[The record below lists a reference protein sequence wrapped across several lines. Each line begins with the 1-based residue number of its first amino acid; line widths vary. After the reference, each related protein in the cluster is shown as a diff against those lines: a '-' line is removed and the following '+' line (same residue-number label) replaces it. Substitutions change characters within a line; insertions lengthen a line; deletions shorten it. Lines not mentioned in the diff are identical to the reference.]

1 VKNNLRH
8 IALLILFICSAS
20 SVRAQTKTNS
30 IDVAISALA
39 KDASLKNASI
49 SFVVKDLDSSVI
61 ISEYNP
67 NLSLPSASTMK
78 VVSTAAALDILGSYM
93 KFETKIMYDGYID
106 SNNVLNGNIY
116 IKGGGDPT
124 LGSKYFKEKYGLFL
138 STWVDEI
145 AKLGIDSITGSVI
158 GDASLFS
165 DEYVASTWSW
175 SDIGNYY
182 GAGVSGLTIY
192 DNTVKFEFSSGPS
205 AHDSTFV
212 DCFYPYTPD
221 LMIDNKVKASN
232 TKKDLAY
239 IYGGPNNPTRTIKG
253 TIPKGQIEYVVK
265 GSIHEPAYV
274 AAFELETALWEY
286 GISVGGNATTI
297 RRMKS
302 LGNYFESDRKG
313 VFITKSPTVSQ
324 IVYWTNLI
332 SNNLYAEHLLKH
344 IGVKKYGDGSVFSS
358 TLAVTKYWGSKGIDM
373 AGFYM
378 NDGSGLSRSNAITA
392 SQLVG
397 VLAYMKLKSKY
408 SKSFLSSLP
417 VAGKTGTL
425 RSIGKKTKIAG
436 NLQAKSGTMTRI
448 KSYAGYV
455 KSASGRNLAFAI
467 VINNHNCTSFE
478 IKKKLEVVMIALGN
492 YND

>member
-1 VKNNLRH
+1 MKNILKH
-8 IALLILFICSAS
+8 ITSLIWFICLAAS
-20 SVRAQTKTNS
+20 VQAQHTANS
-30 IDVAISALA
+30 IDVSIRTLA
-39 KDASLKNASI
+39 KDSALKNASI
-49 SFVVKDLDSSVI
+49 SFVVKDLDSNLI

-78 VVSTAAALDILGSYM
+78 IVTTAAALDILGSYL

-106 SNNVLNGNIY
+106 SNKVLQGNIY

-124 LGSKYFKEKYGLFL
+124 LGSKYFDEKYGLFM
-138 STWVDEI
+138 SNWVQEI
-145 AKLGIDSITGSVI
+145 SKLGIDSIAGSVI
-158 GDASLFS
+158 GDASFFS

-175 SDIGNYY
+175 GDIGNYY
-182 GAGVSGLTIY
+182 GAGVSGLSIY
-192 DNTVKFEFSSGPS
+192 DNSVNFELSSGPL

-221 LMIDNKVKASN
+221 LIIDNRVKASN

-239 IYGGPNNPTRTIKG
+239 VYGGPNNPTRTIKG

-265 GSIHEPAYV
+265 GSAHEPAYV
-274 AAFELETALWEY
+274 AAFELESALWEH
-286 GISVGGNATTI
+286 GIGVGGNATTI

-302 LGNYFESDRKG
+302 LGHYFEAERKDI
-313 VFITKSPTVSQ
+313 FITKSPTVSQ

-344 IGVKKYGDGSVFSS
+344 IGVQKYDDGSVFSS
-358 TLAVTKYWGSKGIDM
+358 TLAVTKFWISKGIDM
-373 AGFYM
+373 TGFYM

-392 SQLVG
+392 AQLVG
-397 VLAYMKLKSKY
+397 VLEYMKLKSEY
-408 SKSFLSSLP
+408 SESFLSSLP

-425 RSIGKKTKIAG
+425 RSIGDKTKIAG
-436 NLQAKSGTMTRI
+436 NLKAKSGTMTRI

-455 KSASGRNLAFAI
+455 TSASGRNLAFAI
-467 VINNHNCTSFE
+467 VINNHNCTSFQ
-478 IKKKLEVVMIALGN
+478 IKKKLEIVMVALGN
-492 YND
+492 YTG

>member
-1 VKNNLRH
+1 MKNNLKH
-8 IALLILFICSAS
+8 IALLILFICLIAA
-20 SVRAQTKTNS
+20 VQAQHKTNS

-39 KDASLKNASI
+39 KDFSLKNASI

-78 VVSTAAALDILGSYM
+78 VVTTAAALDILGSYL

-106 SNNVLNGNIY
+106 SNNVLQGNIY

-138 STWVDEI
+138 SSWVGQI
-145 AKLGIDSITGSVI
+145 GKLGIDSIAGGVI

-175 SDIGNYY
+175 GDIGNYY

-192 DNTVKFEFSSGPS
+192 DNTVEFQFSSGPS

-221 LMIDNKVKASN
+221 LIIDNKVKASN

-239 IYGGPNNPTRTIKG
+239 IYGGPNNPTRTVTG
-253 TIPKGQIEYVVK
+253 TIPKGQVGYMVK
-265 GSIHEPAYV
+265 GSTHEPAYV
-274 AAFELETALWEY
+274 TAFELESALWEY

-302 LGNYFESDRKG
+302 SGNYFESERKAI
-313 VFITKSPTVSQ
+313 FITKSPTVGQ

-358 TLAVTKYWGSKGIDM
+358 TLAVTKYWSSKGIDM
-373 AGFYM
+373 TGFYM

-392 SQLVG
+392 SQLVE

-436 NLQAKSGTMTRI
+436 NLKAKSGTMTRI

-492 YND
+492 YNG

>member
-1 VKNNLRH
+1 MKNNLKH
-8 IALLILFICSAS
+8 ITLLILFICLIAA
-20 SVRAQTKTNS
+20 VQAQHKTNS

-39 KDASLKNASI
+39 KDFSLKNASI

-78 VVSTAAALDILGSYM
+78 VVTTAAALDILGSYL

-106 SNNVLNGNIY
+106 SNNVLQGNIY

-138 STWVDEI
+138 SSWVGQI
-145 AKLGIDSITGSVI
+145 AKLGIDSIAGSVI

-175 SDIGNYY
+175 GDIGNYY

-221 LMIDNKVKASN
+221 LIIDNKVKASN

-239 IYGGPNNPTRTIKG
+239 IYGGPNNPTRTVTG
-253 TIPKGQIEYVVK
+253 TIPKGQVGYMVK
-265 GSIHEPAYV
+265 GSTHEPAYV
-274 AAFELETALWEY
+274 TAFELESALWEY

-302 LGNYFESDRKG
+302 SGNYFESERKAI
-313 VFITKSPTVSQ
+313 FITKSPTVGQ

-358 TLAVTKYWGSKGIDM
+358 TLAVTKYWSSKGIDM
-373 AGFYM
+373 TGFYM

-392 SQLVG
+392 SQLVE

-436 NLQAKSGTMTRI
+436 NLKAKSGTMTRI

-467 VINNHNCTSFE
+467 VINNHNCTSFQ
-478 IKKKLEVVMIALGN
+478 IKKKLEIVMVALGN
-492 YND
+492 YNG

>member
-1 VKNNLRH
+1 VKNNLKH
-8 IALLILFICSAS
+8 IALLILFICLIAA
-20 SVRAQTKTNS
+20 VQAQHKTNS
-30 IDVAISALA
+30 IDLAISALA
-39 KDASLKNASI
+39 KDFSLKNASI

-78 VVSTAAALDILGSYM
+78 VVTTAAALDILGSYL

-106 SNNVLNGNIY
+106 SNNVLQGNIY

-138 STWVDEI
+138 SSWVGQI
-145 AKLGIDSITGSVI
+145 GKLGIDSIAGGVI

-175 SDIGNYY
+175 GDIGNYY

-192 DNTVKFEFSSGPS
+192 DNTVEFQFSSGPS

-221 LMIDNKVKASN
+221 LIIDNKVKASD

-239 IYGGPNNPTRTIKG
+239 IYGGPNNPTRTVTG
-253 TIPKGQIEYVVK
+253 TIPKGQVGYMVK
-265 GSIHEPAYV
+265 GSTHEPAYV
-274 AAFELETALWEY
+274 TAFELESALWEY

-302 LGNYFESDRKG
+302 SGNYFESERKAI
-313 VFITKSPTVSQ
+313 FITKSPTVGQ

-358 TLAVTKYWGSKGIDM
+358 TLAVTKYWSSKGIDM
-373 AGFYM
+373 TGFYM

-392 SQLVG
+392 SQLVEI
-397 VLAYMKLKSKY
+397 LAYMKLKSKY

-436 NLQAKSGTMTRI
+436 NLKAKSGTMTRI

-467 VINNHNCTSFE
+467 VINNHNCTSFQ
-478 IKKKLEVVMIALGN
+478 IKKKLEIVMVALGN
-492 YND
+492 YNG

>member
-1 VKNNLRH
+1 MKNNLKH
-8 IALLILFICSAS
+8 ITLLILFICSSAS
-20 SVRAQTKTNS
+20 VQAQHKTNS

-39 KDASLKNASI
+39 KDSSLKNASI
-49 SFVVKDLDSSVI
+49 SFVVKDLDSNII

-78 VVSTAAALDILGSYM
+78 VVTTAAALDILGSYL

-106 SNNVLNGNIY
+106 SNNVLQGNIY

-138 STWVDEI
+138 SSWVDEI
-145 AKLGIDSITGSVI
+145 AKLGIDSIAGSVI

-175 SDIGNYY
+175 GDIGNYY

-192 DNTVKFEFSSGPS
+192 DNTVEFEFSSGPS

-221 LMIDNKVKASN
+221 LIIDNKVKASN

-239 IYGGPNNPTRTIKG
+239 IYGGPNNPTRTVTG
-253 TIPKGQIEYVVK
+253 TIPKGQVGYMVK
-265 GSIHEPAYV
+265 GSTHEPAYV
-274 AAFELETALWEY
+274 TAFELESALWEY
-286 GISVGGNATTI
+286 GISLGGNATTI

-302 LGNYFESDRKG
+302 SGNYFESERKAI
-313 VFITKSPTVSQ
+313 FITKSPTVGQ

-358 TLAVTKYWGSKGIDM
+358 TLAVTKYWSSKGIDM
-373 AGFYM
+373 TGFYM

-392 SQLVG
+392 SQLVE

-436 NLQAKSGTMTRI
+436 NLKAKSGTMTRI

-467 VINNHNCTSFE
+467 VINNHNCTSFQ
-478 IKKKLEVVMIALGN
+478 IKKKLEIVMVALGN
-492 YND
+492 YNG

>member
-1 VKNNLRH
+1 MNNILKH
-8 IALLILFICSAS
+8 ITLLILFICLVAS
-20 SVRAQTKTNS
+20 VQAQNKKNS
-30 IDVAISALA
+30 IDGAISTLA
-39 KDASLKNASI
+39 KDSSLKNASI
-49 SFVVKDLDSSVI
+49 SFVVKDLDSNVI

-78 VVSTAAALDILGSYM
+78 VVSTAAALDILGSYL

-106 SNNVLNGNIY
+106 SNNVLHGNIY

-124 LGSKYFKEKYGLFL
+124 LGSKYFKEKYGLFM
-138 STWVDEI
+138 SSWVHEI
-145 AKLGIDSITGSVI
+145 SKLGVDSIAGSVI
-158 GDASLFS
+158 GDASFFS

-175 SDIGNYY
+175 GDIGNYY

-192 DNTVKFEFSSGPS
+192 DNTVKFEFSSGPL
-205 AHDSTFV
+205 ARDSTFV

-221 LMIDNKVKASN
+221 LIIDNRVKASN

-253 TIPKGQIEYVVK
+253 TIPKGQVEYVVK

-274 AAFELETALWEY
+274 TAFELESALWEY

-302 LGNYFESDRKG
+302 LGNDFESERKDI
-313 VFITKSPTVSQ
+313 FITKSPTLSQ

-358 TLAVTKYWGSKGIDM
+358 TLAVTKYWSSKGIDM
-373 AGFYM
+373 TGFYM

-397 VLAYMKLKSKY
+397 VLEYMKLKSKY

-436 NLQAKSGTMTRI
+436 NLKAKSGTMTRI

-467 VINNHNCTSFE
+467 VINNHNCTSFQ
-478 IKKKLEVVMIALGN
+478 IKKKLEIVMVALGN
-492 YND
+492 YNG

>member
-1 VKNNLRH
+1 MKNNLKH
-8 IALLILFICSAS
+8 IALLILFICLIAA
-20 SVRAQTKTNS
+20 VQAQHKTNS
-30 IDVAISALA
+30 IDLAISALA
-39 KDASLKNASI
+39 KDFSLKNASI

-78 VVSTAAALDILGSYM
+78 VVTTAAALDILGSYL

-106 SNNVLNGNIY
+106 SNNVLQGNIY

-138 STWVDEI
+138 SSWVGQI
-145 AKLGIDSITGSVI
+145 GKLGIDSIAGGVI

-175 SDIGNYY
+175 GDIGNYY

-192 DNTVKFEFSSGPS
+192 DNTVEFQFSSGPS

-221 LMIDNKVKASN
+221 LIIDNKVKASD

-239 IYGGPNNPTRTIKG
+239 IYGGPNNPTRTVTG
-253 TIPKGQIEYVVK
+253 TIPKGQVGYIVK
-265 GSIHEPAYV
+265 GSTHEPAYV
-274 AAFELETALWEY
+274 TAFELESALWEY

-302 LGNYFESDRKG
+302 SGNYFESERKAI
-313 VFITKSPTVSQ
+313 FITKSPTVGQ

-358 TLAVTKYWGSKGIDM
+358 TLAVTKYWSSKGIDM
-373 AGFYM
+373 TGFYM

-392 SQLVG
+392 SQLVE
-397 VLAYMKLKSKY
+397 VLEYMKLKSKY

-436 NLQAKSGTMTRI
+436 NLKAKSGTMTRI

-492 YND
+492 YNG

>member
-1 VKNNLRH
+1 VNNILKH
-8 IALLILFICSAS
+8 ITLLILFICLVAS
-20 SVRAQTKTNS
+20 VQAQNKKNS
-30 IDVAISALA
+30 IDGAISTLA
-39 KDASLKNASI
+39 KDSSLKNASI
-49 SFVVKDLDSSVI
+49 SFVVKDLDSNVI

-78 VVSTAAALDILGSYM
+78 VVSTAAALDILGSYL

-106 SNNVLNGNIY
+106 SNNVLHGNIY

-124 LGSKYFKEKYGLFL
+124 LGSKYFKEKYGLFM
-138 STWVDEI
+138 SSWVHEI
-145 AKLGIDSITGSVI
+145 SKLGIDSIAGSVI
-158 GDASLFS
+158 GDASFFS

-175 SDIGNYY
+175 GDIGNYY

-192 DNTVKFEFSSGPS
+192 DNTVKFEFSSGPL
-205 AHDSTFV
+205 ARDSTFV

-221 LMIDNKVKASN
+221 LIIDNRVKASN

-253 TIPKGQIEYVVK
+253 TIPKGQVEYVVK

-274 AAFELETALWEY
+274 TAFELESALWEY

-302 LGNYFESDRKG
+302 LGNDFESERKDI
-313 VFITKSPTVSQ
+313 FITKSPTLSQ

-358 TLAVTKYWGSKGIDM
+358 TLAVTKYWSSKGIDM
-373 AGFYM
+373 TGFYM

-397 VLAYMKLKSKY
+397 VLEYMKLKSKY

-436 NLQAKSGTMTRI
+436 NLKAKSGTMTRI

-467 VINNHNCTSFE
+467 VINNHNCTSFQ
-478 IKKKLEVVMIALGN
+478 IKKKLEIVMVALGN
-492 YND
+492 YNG

>member
-1 VKNNLRH
+1 VNNILKH
-8 IALLILFICSAS
+8 ITLFIFFICLAAS
-20 SVRAQTKTNS
+20 VQSQNKTNS
-30 IDVAISALA
+30 IDGAISTLA
-39 KDASLKNASI
+39 KDSSLKNASI
-49 SFVVKDLDSSVI
+49 SFIVKDLDSNII

-78 VVSTAAALDILGSYM
+78 VVSTAAALDILGSYF

-106 SNNVLNGNIY
+106 SNNVLHGNIY

-124 LGSKYFKEKYGLFL
+124 LGSKYFKEKYGLFM
-138 STWVDEI
+138 SSWVHEI
-145 AKLGIDSITGSVI
+145 SKLGIDSIAGSII
-158 GDASLFS
+158 GDASFFS

-175 SDIGNYY
+175 GDIGNYY

-192 DNTVKFEFSSGPS
+192 DNTVKFEFSSGPL
-205 AHDSTFV
+205 ARDSTFV

-221 LMIDNKVKASN
+221 LIIDNRVKASN

-239 IYGGPNNPTRTIKG
+239 IYGGPNNPIRMIKG
-253 TIPKGQIEYVVK
+253 TIPKGQVEYVVK

-274 AAFELETALWEY
+274 TAFELESALWEY

-302 LGNYFESDRKG
+302 SGNYFESERKD

-344 IGVKKYGDGSVFSS
+344 IGVKKYNDGSVFSS
-358 TLAVTKYWGSKGIDM
+358 TLAVTKYWSSKGIDM
-373 AGFYM
+373 TGFYM

-397 VLAYMKLKSKY
+397 VLEYMKLKSKY

-436 NLQAKSGTMTRI
+436 NLKAKSGTMTRI

-467 VINNHNCTSFE
+467 VINNHNCTSFQ
-478 IKKKLEVVMIALGN
+478 IKKKLEIVMVALGN
-492 YND
+492 YNG

>member
-1 VKNNLRH
+1 MKNNLKH
-8 IALLILFICSAS
+8 ITLLILFICSAAA
-20 SVRAQTKTNS
+20 VQAQHKTNS
-30 IDVAISALA
+30 IDGAIINLA
-39 KDASLKNASI
+39 KDFSLKNASI
-49 SFVVKDLDSSVI
+49 SFVVKDLDSNII

-78 VVSTAAALDILGSYM
+78 VVTTAAALDILGSYL

-106 SNNVLNGNIY
+106 SNNVLQGNIY

-138 STWVDEI
+138 SSWVHEI
-145 AKLGIDSITGSVI
+145 AKLGIDSIAGSVI
-158 GDASLFS
+158 GDASFFS
-165 DEYVASTWSW
+165 DEYVAPTWSW
-175 SDIGNYY
+175 GDIGNYY

-192 DNTVKFEFSSGPS
+192 DNTVEFEFSSGPL
-205 AHDSTFV
+205 AHDSAFV
-212 DCFYPYTPD
+212 DCFYPYSPD
-221 LMIDNKVKASN
+221 LIIDNRVKASN

-253 TIPKGQIEYVVK
+253 TIPKGQVEYVVK
-265 GSIHEPAYV
+265 GSIHEPAYLT
-274 AAFELETALWEY
+274 AFELESALWEH
-286 GISVGGNATTI
+286 GIGVGGNATTI

-302 LGNYFESDRKG
+302 LGHYFEAERKDI
-313 VFITKSPTVSQ
+313 FITKSPTVSQ

-358 TLAVTKYWGSKGIDM
+358 TLAVTKYWSSKGIDM
-373 AGFYM
+373 TGFYM

-392 SQLVG
+392 SQLVE

-436 NLQAKSGTMTRI
+436 NLKAKSGTMTRI

-467 VINNHNCTSFE
+467 VINNHNCTSFQ
-478 IKKKLEVVMIALGN
+478 IKKKLEIVMVALGN
-492 YND
+492 YNG

>member
-1 VKNNLRH
+1 MKNSLKH
-8 IALLILFICSAS
+8 ITLFVLFICLAAS
-20 SVRAQTKTNS
+20 VQAQNKTNS
-30 IDVAISALA
+30 IDDAIGALA
-39 KDASLKNASI
+39 KDFSLKNASI
-49 SFVVKDLDSSVI
+49 SFVVKDLDSNVI

-78 VVSTAAALDILGSYM
+78 VVTTAAALDVLGSFL

-106 SNNVLNGNIY
+106 SNNVLHGNIY

-124 LGSKYFKEKYGLFL
+124 LGSKYFKEKYGLFM
-138 STWVDEI
+138 SSWVHEI
-145 AKLGIDSITGSVI
+145 SKLGIDSIAGSVI
-158 GDASLFS
+158 GDASFFS

-175 SDIGNYY
+175 GDIGNYY
-182 GAGVSGLTIY
+182 GAGVSGLSIY
-192 DNTVKFEFSSGPS
+192 DNTVKFEFSSGPL
-205 AHDSTFV
+205 ARDSTFV

-221 LMIDNKVKASN
+221 LIIDNRVKASN

-253 TIPKGQIEYVVK
+253 TIPKGQVGYVVK

-274 AAFELETALWEY
+274 TAFELESALWEY

-297 RRMKS
+297 RRMKF
-302 LGNYFESDRKG
+302 LGNYFESERKD
-313 VFITKSPTVSQ
+313 VFITKSPTISQ

-344 IGVKKYGDGSVFSS
+344 IGVKKYNDGSVFSS
-358 TLAVTKYWGSKGIDM
+358 TLAVTKYWSSKGIDM
-373 AGFYM
+373 TGFYM

-392 SQLVG
+392 AQLVG
-397 VLAYMKLKSKY
+397 VLEYMKLKSKF

-436 NLQAKSGTMTRI
+436 NLKAKSGTMTRI

-455 KSASGRNLAFAI
+455 RSASGRNLAFAI
-467 VINNHNCTSFE
+467 VINNHNCTSFQ
-478 IKKKLEVVMIALGN
+478 IKKKLEIVMVALGN
-492 YND
+492 YNG

>member
-1 VKNNLRH
+1 VKNNLKH
-8 IALLILFICSAS
+8 ITLLILFICSAA
-20 SVRAQTKTNS
+20 SVQAQNKTNS
-30 IDVAISALA
+30 IDGAISTLA
-39 KDASLKNASI
+39 KDSSLKNASI

-61 ISEYNP
+61 ISDYNP

-78 VVSTAAALDILGSYM
+78 VVTTAAALDILGSYL

-106 SNNVLNGNIY
+106 SNNVLQGNIY

-138 STWVDEI
+138 SSWVDQI
-145 AKLGIDSITGSVI
+145 AKLGIDSIAGSVI

-175 SDIGNYY
+175 GDIGNYY

-192 DNTVKFEFSSGPS
+192 DNTLEFEFSSGPL

-212 DCFYPYTPD
+212 DCFYPYSPD
-221 LMIDNKVKASN
+221 LIIDNKVKASN

-239 IYGGPNNPTRTIKG
+239 IYGGPNNPTRTITG
-253 TIPKGQIEYVVK
+253 TIPKGQVGYSVK
-265 GSIHEPAYV
+265 GSTHEPAYV
-274 AAFELETALWEY
+274 TAFELESALWEY
-286 GISVGGNATTI
+286 GVSVGGNATTI

-302 LGNYFESDRKG
+302 SGNYFASERKAI
-313 VFITKSPTVSQ
+313 FITKSPTVGQ

-358 TLAVTKYWGSKGIDM
+358 TLAVTKYWSSKGIDM
-373 AGFYM
+373 TGFYM

-392 SQLVG
+392 SQLVE

-436 NLQAKSGTMTRI
+436 NLKAKSGTMTRI

-467 VINNHNCTSFE
+467 VVNNHNCTSFQ
-478 IKKKLEVVMIALGN
+478 IKKKLEIVMVALGN
-492 YND
+492 YNG

>member
-1 VKNNLRH
+1 MNNILKH
-8 IALLILFICSAS
+8 ITLLILFICLVAS
-20 SVRAQTKTNS
+20 VQAQNKKNS
-30 IDVAISALA
+30 IDGAISTLA
-39 KDASLKNASI
+39 KDSSLKNASI
-49 SFVVKDLDSSVI
+49 SFVVKDLDSNVI

-78 VVSTAAALDILGSYM
+78 VVSTAAALDILGSYF

-106 SNNVLNGNIY
+106 SNNVLHGNIY

-124 LGSKYFKEKYGLFL
+124 LGSKYFKEKYGLFM
-138 STWVDEI
+138 SSWVHEI
-145 AKLGIDSITGSVI
+145 SKLGVDSIAGSVI
-158 GDASLFS
+158 GDASFFS

-175 SDIGNYY
+175 GDIGNYY

-192 DNTVKFEFSSGPS
+192 DNTIKFEFSSGPL
-205 AHDSTFV
+205 ARDSTFV

-221 LMIDNKVKASN
+221 LIIDNRVKASN

-253 TIPKGQIEYVVK
+253 TIPKGQVEYVVK

-274 AAFELETALWEY
+274 TAFELESALWEY

-302 LGNYFESDRKG
+302 LGNDFESERKDI
-313 VFITKSPTVSQ
+313 FITKSPTLSQ

-358 TLAVTKYWGSKGIDM
+358 TLAVTKYWSSKGIDM
-373 AGFYM
+373 TGFYM

-397 VLAYMKLKSKY
+397 ILEYMKLKSKY

-436 NLQAKSGTMTRI
+436 NLKAKSGTMTRI

-467 VINNHNCTSFE
+467 VINNHNCTSFQ
-478 IKKKLEVVMIALGN
+478 IKKKLEIVMVALGN
-492 YND
+492 YNG

>member
-1 VKNNLRH
+1 MKNSLKH
-8 IALLILFICSAS
+8 ITLFVLFICLAAS
-20 SVRAQTKTNS
+20 VQAQNKTNS
-30 IDVAISALA
+30 IDDAIGALA
-39 KDASLKNASI
+39 KDFSLKNASI
-49 SFVVKDLDSSVI
+49 SFVVKDLDSNVI

-78 VVSTAAALDILGSYM
+78 VVTTAAALDVLGSFL

-106 SNNVLNGNIY
+106 SNNVLHGNIY

-124 LGSKYFKEKYGLFL
+124 LGSKYFKEKYGLFM
-138 STWVDEI
+138 SSWVHEI
-145 AKLGIDSITGSVI
+145 SKLGIDSIAGSVI
-158 GDASLFS
+158 GDASFFS

-175 SDIGNYY
+175 GDIGNYY
-182 GAGVSGLTIY
+182 GAGVSGLSIY
-192 DNTVKFEFSSGPS
+192 DNTVKFEFSSGPLVR
-205 AHDSTFV
+205 DSTFV

-221 LMIDNKVKASN
+221 LIIDNRVKASN

-253 TIPKGQIEYVVK
+253 TIPKGQVGYVVK

-274 AAFELETALWEY
+274 TAFELESALWEY

-297 RRMKS
+297 RRMKF
-302 LGNYFESDRKG
+302 LGNYFESERKD

-344 IGVKKYGDGSVFSS
+344 IGVKKYNDGSVFSS
-358 TLAVTKYWGSKGIDM
+358 TLAVTKYWSSKGIDM
-373 AGFYM
+373 TGFYM

-392 SQLVG
+392 AQLVG
-397 VLAYMKLKSKY
+397 VLEYMKLKSKF

-436 NLQAKSGTMTRI
+436 NLKAKSGTMTRI

-467 VINNHNCTSFE
+467 VINNHNCTSFQ
-478 IKKKLEVVMIALGN
+478 IKKKLEIVMVALGN
-492 YND
+492 YNG

>member
-1 VKNNLRH
+1 MKNILEH
-8 IALLILFICSAS
+8 IILLILFICLAE
-20 SVRAQTKTNS
+20 SVQAQNKTNS
-30 IDVAISALA
+30 IEGAINTLV
-39 KDASLKNASI
+39 KDYSLQNASI
-49 SFVVKDLDSSVI
+49 SFVVKDLDSNIVI
-61 ISEYNP
+61 ADYNP
-67 NLSLPSASTMK
+67 NLSLPPASTMK
-78 VVSTAAALDILGSYM
+78 IITTAAALDILGSYL

-106 SNNVLNGNIY
+106 SNNVLQGNIY

-124 LGSKYFKEKYGLFL
+124 IGSKYFKEKYGLFM
-138 STWVDEI
+138 SNWVQEI
-145 AKLGIDSITGSVI
+145 SKLGIDSVTGSVI
-158 GDASLFS
+158 GDASFFS

-175 SDIGNYY
+175 GDIGNYY
-182 GAGVSGLTIY
+182 GAGVSGLSIY

-205 AHDSTFV
+205 AQDSTFV

-221 LMIDNKVKASN
+221 LIIDNKVKASN

-239 IYGGPNNPTRTIKG
+239 IYGGPNNSTRTITG
-253 TIPKGQIEYVVK
+253 SIPKGQIEYVVK
-265 GSIHEPAYV
+265 GSSHEPAYV
-274 AAFELETALWEY
+274 AAFELESALWDY
-286 GISVGGNATTI
+286 GIRVGGNATTI

-302 LGNYFESDRKG
+302 SGNYFESERKD

-344 IGVKKYGDGSVFSS
+344 IGVKKYDNGSVFSS
-358 TLAVTKYWGSKGIDM
+358 TLAVTKYWVSKGIDM
-373 AGFYM
+373 KGFYM

-397 VLAYMKLKSKY
+397 VLTYMKLESKY

-436 NLQAKSGTMTRI
+436 NLKAKSGTMTRI

-455 KSASGRNLAFAI
+455 TSTSGRNLAFAI
-467 VINNHNCTSFE
+467 VINNHNCTSFQ
-478 IKKKLEVVMIALGN
+478 IKKKLEIVMVALGN
-492 YND
+492 YNG

>member
-1 VKNNLRH
+1 MKNNLKH
-8 IALLILFICSAS
+8 ITLLILFICLIAA
-20 SVRAQTKTNS
+20 VQAQHKTNS

-39 KDASLKNASI
+39 KDFSLKNASI

-61 ISEYNP
+61 ISDYNP

-78 VVSTAAALDILGSYM
+78 VVTTAAALDILGSYL

-106 SNNVLNGNIY
+106 SNNVLQGNIY

-138 STWVDEI
+138 SSWVDQI
-145 AKLGIDSITGSVI
+145 AKLGIDSIAGSVI

-165 DEYVASTWSW
+165 DEYVASTWCW
-175 SDIGNYY
+175 GDIGNYY

-192 DNTVKFEFSSGPS
+192 DNTLEFEFSSGPL

-212 DCFYPYTPD
+212 DCFYPYSPD
-221 LMIDNKVKASN
+221 LIIDNKVKASN

-239 IYGGPNNPTRTIKG
+239 IYGGPNNPTRTITG
-253 TIPKGQIEYVVK
+253 TIPKGQVGYSVK
-265 GSIHEPAYV
+265 GSTHEPAYV
-274 AAFELETALWEY
+274 TAFELESALWEY
-286 GISVGGNATTI
+286 GVSVGGNATTI

-302 LGNYFESDRKG
+302 SGNYFASERKAI
-313 VFITKSPTVSQ
+313 FITKSPTVGQ

-358 TLAVTKYWGSKGIDM
+358 TLAVTKYWSSKGIDM
-373 AGFYM
+373 TGFYM

-392 SQLVG
+392 SQLVE

-436 NLQAKSGTMTRI
+436 NLKAKSGTMTRI

-467 VINNHNCTSFE
+467 VVNNHNCTSFQ
-478 IKKKLEVVMIALGN
+478 IKKKLEIVMVALGN
-492 YND
+492 YNG

>member
-1 VKNNLRH
+1 MKNNLKH
-8 IALLILFICSAS
+8 ITLLILFICLIAA
-20 SVRAQTKTNS
+20 VQAQHKTNS

-39 KDASLKNASI
+39 KDFSLKNASI

-78 VVSTAAALDILGSYM
+78 VVTTAAALDILGSYL

-106 SNNVLNGNIY
+106 SNNVLQGNIY

-138 STWVDEI
+138 SSWVGQI
-145 AKLGIDSITGSVI
+145 GKLGIDSIAGGVI

-175 SDIGNYY
+175 GDIGNYY

-192 DNTVKFEFSSGPS
+192 DNTVEFQFSSGPS

-221 LMIDNKVKASN
+221 LIIDNKVKASD

-239 IYGGPNNPTRTIKG
+239 IYGGPNNPTRTVTG
-253 TIPKGQIEYVVK
+253 TIPKGQVGYMVK
-265 GSIHEPAYV
+265 GSTHEPAYV
-274 AAFELETALWEY
+274 TAFELESALWEY

-302 LGNYFESDRKG
+302 SGNYFESERKAI
-313 VFITKSPTVSQ
+313 FITKSPTVGQ

-358 TLAVTKYWGSKGIDM
+358 TLAVTKYWSSKGIDM
-373 AGFYM
+373 TGFYM

-392 SQLVG
+392 SQLVEI
-397 VLAYMKLKSKY
+397 LAYMKLKSKY

-436 NLQAKSGTMTRI
+436 NLKAKSGTMTRI

-467 VINNHNCTSFE
+467 VINNHNCTSFQ
-478 IKKKLEVVMIALGN
+478 IKKKLEIVMVALGN
-492 YND
+492 YNG

>member
-1 VKNNLRH
+1 MKNNLKH
-8 IALLILFICSAS
+8 IALLILFICLIAA
-20 SVRAQTKTNS
+20 VQAQHKTNS
-30 IDVAISALA
+30 IDLAISALA
-39 KDASLKNASI
+39 KDFSLKNASI

-78 VVSTAAALDILGSYM
+78 VVTTAAALDILGSYL

-106 SNNVLNGNIY
+106 SNNVLQGNIY

-138 STWVDEI
+138 SSWVGQI
-145 AKLGIDSITGSVI
+145 GKLGIDSIAGGVI

-175 SDIGNYY
+175 GDIGNYY

-192 DNTVKFEFSSGPS
+192 DNTVEFQFSSGPS

-221 LMIDNKVKASN
+221 LIIDNKVKASD

-239 IYGGPNNPTRTIKG
+239 IYGGPNNPTRTVTG
-253 TIPKGQIEYVVK
+253 TIPKGQVGYMVK
-265 GSIHEPAYV
+265 GSTHEPAYV
-274 AAFELETALWEY
+274 TAFELESALWEY

-302 LGNYFESDRKG
+302 SGNYFESERKAI
-313 VFITKSPTVSQ
+313 FITKSPTVGQ

-358 TLAVTKYWGSKGIDM
+358 TLAVTKYWSSKGIDM
-373 AGFYM
+373 TGFYM

-392 SQLVG
+392 SQLVEI
-397 VLAYMKLKSKY
+397 LAYMKLKSKY

-436 NLQAKSGTMTRI
+436 NLKAKSGTMTRI

-467 VINNHNCTSFE
+467 VINNHNCTSFQ
-478 IKKKLEVVMIALGN
+478 IKKKLEIVMVALGN
-492 YND
+492 YNG

>member
-1 VKNNLRH
+1 MKNNLKH
-8 IALLILFICSAS
+8 IALLILFICLIAA
-20 SVRAQTKTNS
+20 VQAQHKTNS

-39 KDASLKNASI
+39 KDFSLKNASI

-78 VVSTAAALDILGSYM
+78 VVTTAAALDILGSYL

-106 SNNVLNGNIY
+106 SNNVLQGNIY

-138 STWVDEI
+138 SSWVDQI
-145 AKLGIDSITGSVI
+145 AKLGIDSIAGSVI

-175 SDIGNYY
+175 GDIGNYY

-192 DNTVKFEFSSGPS
+192 DNTVEFEFSSGPS

-221 LMIDNKVKASN
+221 LIIDNKVKASN

-253 TIPKGQIEYVVK
+253 TIPKGQVGYMVK
-265 GSIHEPAYV
+265 GSTHEPAYV
-274 AAFELETALWEY
+274 IAFELESALWEY

-302 LGNYFESDRKG
+302 SGNYFESERKAI
-313 VFITKSPTVSQ
+313 FITKSPTVGQ

-358 TLAVTKYWGSKGIDM
+358 TLAVTKYWSSKGIDM
-373 AGFYM
+373 TGFYM

-392 SQLVG
+392 SQLVE

-467 VINNHNCTSFE
+467 VINNHNCTSFQ
-478 IKKKLEVVMIALGN
+478 IKKKLEVVMVALGN
-492 YND
+492 YDG

>member
-1 VKNNLRH
+1 M
-8 IALLILFICSAS
+8 AAS
-20 SVRAQTKTNS
+20 VQSQNKTNS
-30 IDVAISALA
+30 IDGAISTLA
-39 KDASLKNASI
+39 KDSSLKNASI
-49 SFVVKDLDSSVI
+49 SFIVKDLDSNII

-78 VVSTAAALDILGSYM
+78 VVSTAAALDILGSYF

-106 SNNVLNGNIY
+106 SNNVLHGNIY

-124 LGSKYFKEKYGLFL
+124 LGSKYFKEKYGLFM
-138 STWVDEI
+138 SSWVHEI
-145 AKLGIDSITGSVI
+145 SKLGIDSIAGSII
-158 GDASLFS
+158 GDASFFS

-175 SDIGNYY
+175 GDIGNYY

-192 DNTVKFEFSSGPS
+192 DNTVKFEFSSGPL
-205 AHDSTFV
+205 ARDSTFV

-221 LMIDNKVKASN
+221 LIIDNRVKASN

-239 IYGGPNNPTRTIKG
+239 IYGGPNNPIRMIKG
-253 TIPKGQIEYVVK
+253 TIPKGQVEYVVK

-274 AAFELETALWEY
+274 TAFELESALWEY

-302 LGNYFESDRKG
+302 SGNYFESERKD

-344 IGVKKYGDGSVFSS
+344 IGVKKYNDGSVFSS
-358 TLAVTKYWGSKGIDM
+358 TLAVTKYWSSKGIDM
-373 AGFYM
+373 TGFYM

-397 VLAYMKLKSKY
+397 VLEYMKLKSKY

-436 NLQAKSGTMTRI
+436 NLKAKSGTMTRI

-467 VINNHNCTSFE
+467 VINNHNCTSFQ
-478 IKKKLEVVMIALGN
+478 IKKKLEIVMVALGN
-492 YND
+492 YNG

>member
-1 VKNNLRH
+1 MKNNLKH
-8 IALLILFICSAS
+8 IALLILFICLIAA
-20 SVRAQTKTNS
+20 VQAQHKTNS

-39 KDASLKNASI
+39 KDFSLKNASI

-78 VVSTAAALDILGSYM
+78 VVTTAAALDILGSYL

-106 SNNVLNGNIY
+106 SNNVLQGNIY

-138 STWVDEI
+138 SSWVGQI
-145 AKLGIDSITGSVI
+145 GKLGIDSIAGGVI

-175 SDIGNYY
+175 GDIGNYY

-192 DNTVKFEFSSGPS
+192 DNTVEFQFSSGPS

-221 LMIDNKVKASN
+221 LIIDNKVKASD

-239 IYGGPNNPTRTIKG
+239 IYGGPNNPTRTVTG
-253 TIPKGQIEYVVK
+253 TIPKGQVGYMVK
-265 GSIHEPAYV
+265 GSTHEPAYV
-274 AAFELETALWEY
+274 TAFELESALWEY

-302 LGNYFESDRKG
+302 SGNYFESERKAI
-313 VFITKSPTVSQ
+313 FITKSPTVGQ

-358 TLAVTKYWGSKGIDM
+358 TLAVTKYWSSKGIDM
-373 AGFYM
+373 TGFYM

-392 SQLVG
+392 SQLVEI
-397 VLAYMKLKSKY
+397 LAYMKLKSKY

-436 NLQAKSGTMTRI
+436 NLKAKSGTMTRI

-467 VINNHNCTSFE
+467 VINNHNCTSFQ
-478 IKKKLEVVMIALGN
+478 IKKKLEIVMVALGN
-492 YND
+492 YNG

>member
-1 VKNNLRH
+1 MKNNLKH
-8 IALLILFICSAS
+8 ITLLILFICSSAS
-20 SVRAQTKTNS
+20 VQAQHKTNS
-30 IDVAISALA
+30 IDIAISALA
-39 KDASLKNASI
+39 KDSSLKNASI

-61 ISEYNP
+61 ISDYNP

-78 VVSTAAALDILGSYM
+78 VVTTAAALDILGSYL

-106 SNNVLNGNIY
+106 SNNVLQGNIY

-138 STWVDEI
+138 SSWVDQI
-145 AKLGIDSITGSVI
+145 AKLGIDSIAGSVI

-175 SDIGNYY
+175 GDIGNYY

-192 DNTVKFEFSSGPS
+192 DNTLEFEFSSGPL

-212 DCFYPYTPD
+212 DCFYPYSPD
-221 LMIDNKVKASN
+221 LIIDNKVKASN

-239 IYGGPNNPTRTIKG
+239 IYGGPNNPTRTITG
-253 TIPKGQIEYVVK
+253 TIPKGQVGYLVK
-265 GSIHEPAYV
+265 GSTHEPAYV
-274 AAFELETALWEY
+274 TAFELESALWEY
-286 GISVGGNATTI
+286 GVSVGGNATTI

-302 LGNYFESDRKG
+302 SGNYFASERKAI
-313 VFITKSPTVSQ
+313 FITKSPTVGQ

-344 IGVKKYGDGSVFSS
+344 IGVKKYVDGSVFSS
-358 TLAVTKYWGSKGIDM
+358 TLAVTKYWSSKGIDM
-373 AGFYM
+373 TGFYM

-392 SQLVG
+392 SQLVE

-436 NLQAKSGTMTRI
+436 NLKAKSGTMTRI

-455 KSASGRNLAFAI
+455 KSVSGRNLVFAI
-467 VINNHNCTSFE
+467 VINNHNCTSFQ
-478 IKKKLEVVMIALGN
+478 IKKKLEIVMVALGN
-492 YND
+492 YNG

>member
-1 VKNNLRH
+1 MKNNLKH
-8 IALLILFICSAS
+8 IALLILFICLIAA
-20 SVRAQTKTNS
+20 VQAQHKTNS
-30 IDVAISALA
+30 IDLAISALA
-39 KDASLKNASI
+39 KDFSLKNASI

-78 VVSTAAALDILGSYM
+78 VVTTAAALDILGSYL

-106 SNNVLNGNIY
+106 SNNVLQGNIY

-138 STWVDEI
+138 SSWVGQI
-145 AKLGIDSITGSVI
+145 GKLGIDSIAGGVI

-175 SDIGNYY
+175 GDIGNYY

-192 DNTVKFEFSSGPS
+192 DNTVEFQFSSGPS

-221 LMIDNKVKASN
+221 LIIDNKVKASD

-239 IYGGPNNPTRTIKG
+239 IYGGPNNPTRTVTG
-253 TIPKGQIEYVVK
+253 TIPKGQVGYMVK
-265 GSIHEPAYV
+265 GSTHEPAYV
-274 AAFELETALWEY
+274 TAFELESALWEY

-302 LGNYFESDRKG
+302 SGNYFESERKAI
-313 VFITKSPTVSQ
+313 FITKSPTVGQ

-358 TLAVTKYWGSKGIDM
+358 TLAVTKYWSSKGIDM
-373 AGFYM
+373 TGFYM

-392 SQLVG
+392 SQLVEI
-397 VLAYMKLKSKY
+397 LAYMKLKSKY

-436 NLQAKSGTMTRI
+436 NLKAKSGTMTRI

-492 YND
+492 YNG